1 LIYLDWEDHSIDN
14 SDRQMAVVMNGEDWD
29 REAHTGHI
37 FNDDELRQ
45 LNGSI
50 RFFVYFL
57 SVRFFLNRQNDM
69 WSHSGTP

>member
-45 LNGSI
+45 LNG
-50 RFFVYFL
+50 
-57 SVRFFLNRQNDM
+57 
-69 WSHSGTP
+69 